1 MRCPGHLEVWV
12 IYKLAGFHAIAS
24 AMHGA
29 GNTCCG
35 LTPTFYPGECLHLRP
50 TLFHVHVRPTWKIG
64 FFVLGGGSLGYGNP
78 TIGVTL
84 LYASDCVLLHVVL
97 SALTGMVGEW

>member
-1 MRCPGHLEVWV
+1 MRCPAHLEVWV

-64 FFVLGGGSLGYGNP
+64 FSVLGGGSPAMVILRL
-78 TIGVTL
+78 VR
-84 LYASDCVLLHVVL
+84 LYCNASDCVLLHVVL